1 MEIYLNNL
9 EEENKNNIISKEENN
24 FCLSNINSD
33 INIETLKILIESKQ
47 IKIEEEKNLK
57 FLLSLTL
64 KHKNSTSN
72 DIKLLNYLIS
82 FLNENNKKI
91 YIDYSFQCCELGKEN
106 LLKIMLENGINI
118 NCQNECGETFL
129 HIAISKRDKNLILFL
144 LKYNP
149 NKNLKTFKDKMTV
162 LDYSKENND
171 KSIID
176 LIEDS
181 FSEINFNNFNNFNSN
196 DCLNIINL
204 KSNICLNRNLFNN
217 KNNKNNISFND
228 NNNCNIFVF
237 QSVKNDIKDNNKFY
251 NDINN
256 ILFTKKSRFT
266 NTVNSNSNNGEICYF
281 DSITQRDNYFDQIK
295 KIENKCFNNNIE
307 VENKK
312 NKFEDSLEDYNI
324 NDNEENQ
331 IETYVSFFE
340 DIISKQKFSS
350 NNKKMKQTNSENII
364 THSNLNSN
372 RLSTF
377 TGNTGINTNNSNNK
391 NNNNNVN
398 KKNLFLPYKNEKK
411 KNKLSLYLISQND
424 DLNNEYKALTNR
436 ENNLKLS
443 TDLNNNNENKNNNS
457 ERISFIYNKYIKNE
471 NNEKEIN
478 NFISEIGL
486 SKKYVNLLLINGF
499 DDLNVLKEQSK
510 NGIAISN
517 ENLKEIGF
525 KTPGIRAKF
534 IIHLEEI
541 SNLYDFKIDKE
552 KVYFSNI
559 TNENKLY
566 RLLSS
571 INLEKYINNFLIN
584 DYTSP
589 ELLFIQMISKQPL
602 TEDILFNDIGIEKVG
617 YRMRLINKLKNE
629 SNNYIYKVKN
639 GIIGNNNFHIKKNSI
654 VLESQ
659 KNNNNNN
666 EFCNCIIY

>member
-1 MEIYLNNL
+1 MEIDLNTL

-24 FCLSNINSD
+24 FCISNINSD
-33 INIETLKILIESKQ
+33 INIETLKFLIESKQ

-64 KHKNSTSN
+64 QHKNSTSN

-82 FLNENNKKI
+82 FLNENNKQI

-106 LLKIMLENGINI
+106 LLKIMFEKGINI

-181 FSEINFNNFNNFNSN
+181 FSEINFNNYNNFNN
-196 DCLNIINL
+196 NNCLNIINM

-340 DIISKQKFSS
+340 DVISKQKFSS
-350 NNKKMKQTNSENII
+350 NIKKMKQTNSENIN

-457 ERISFIYNKYIKNE
+457 ERISFIYNKYINNK

-525 KTPGIRAKF
+525 KTPGKRAKF
-534 IIHLEEI
+534 LIHLEEKA
-541 SNLYDFKIDKE
+541 NLFKFEIEKE
-552 KVYFSNI
+552 KVYLSNS
-559 TNENKLY
+559 TNENKLF

-571 INLEKYINNFLIN
+571 ISLEKYINNFLIN

-589 ELLFIQMISKQPL
+589 ELLFIQMKSRQPI
-602 TEDILFNDIGIEKVG
+602 TDDILRSEIGIEKLG
-617 YRMRLINKLKNE
+617 YRMRIINKLKSE
-629 SNNYIYKVKN
+629 SINYIQRLHN
-639 GIIGNNNFHIKKNSI
+639 GNIRNGKSNLIY
-654 VLESQ
+654 LER

-666 EFCNCIIY
+666 EFCNMCCIF